1 MIMYLLTGHSKREE
15 PPHAEVDTTVL
26 GLVARRV
33 QPPVVGVRLGE
44 PRHHHEHHH
53 PQVQQRE
60 DVVKPRA
67 LTHSET
73 AMGYN
78 FKICT

>member
-1 MIMYLLTGHSKREE
+1 MIMYFLTGHSKREE
-15 PPHAEVDTTVL
+15 PPLAEVL
-26 GLVARRV
+26 GLVGRRV

-67 LTHSET
+67 LTHPET
-73 AMGYN
+73 AIMGYN
-78 FKICT
+78 FKICA

>member
-1 MIMYLLTGHSKREE
+1 MDLLTGHSKREE
-15 PPHAEVDTTVL
+15 PPLAEVGTTVL

-33 QPPVVGVRLGE
+33 QPPVVGVGLGE
-44 PRHHHEHHH
+44 ARHHHEHHH

-67 LTHSET
+67 LPHSET